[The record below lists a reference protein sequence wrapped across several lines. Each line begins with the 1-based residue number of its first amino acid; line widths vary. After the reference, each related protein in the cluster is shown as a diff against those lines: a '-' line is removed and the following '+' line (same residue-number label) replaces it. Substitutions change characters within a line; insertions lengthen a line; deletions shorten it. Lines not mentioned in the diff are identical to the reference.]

1 MCYSFRSSILA
12 FSIAMLTVFFMYMR
26 QTKIDKLLAP
36 IIFIYGFMQ
45 LAEAFM
51 WYDMKCG
58 KINKMGTYF
67 AYYVLV
73 FQVLAAGIGIYLI
86 EKRMLGIIV
95 GLLFFVYFF
104 ITMPKMKCSKP
115 ITKGYPHMLWGFKY
129 YRTKFIWPTIGF
141 LILFFTKIKKIYKF
155 ILIFWLFMTYSYFYF
170 KQFGIKK
177 MFQLPFYYDIS
188 DTSIGTKWCHFTS
201 ISAPLLYLIQNFI
214 KP

>member
-1 MCYSFRSSILA
+1 
-12 FSIAMLTVFFMYMR
+12 MYMR

-36 IIFIYGFMQ
+36 IIFTYGFMQ

-51 WYDMKCG
+51 WYDTKCG
-58 KINKMGTYF
+58 KINKIGTYL
-67 AYYVLV
+67 AYYALV
-73 FQVLAAGIGIYLI
+73 FQALAVGVGIYLI
-86 EKRMLGIIV
+86 EKRMLGIII

-104 ITMPKMKCSKP
+104 ITMPEMKCSNP
-115 ITKGYPHMLWGFKY
+115 MTKGYPHILWGFNY
-129 YRTKFIWPTIGF
+129 YRTSLIWPTMAF

-155 ILIFWLFMTYSYFYF
+155 LIIFWTIITYSYFYV

-177 MFQLPFYYDIS
+177 MFRLYYDTS
-188 DTSIGTKWCHFTS
+188 ETSIGTKWCHFTS